1 MPYKRVGKCVYKEL
15 TNGKL
20 SKDPVGCS
28 DSIEDAKDYLK
39 ALYAAEMKENL
50 NEELSP
56 EISQKAKTIFKA
68 IINSRGDELY
78 QKLGLEAEPYIYGT
92 AIKQAKSAIGKQD
105 MEKDKQLKEMVKN
118 ALTKSVDKKKSF
130 PDLTGDGKIT
140 KADILKARGVNLA
153 EDNDEVIDFKEY
165 LKSRDLFEDDWKQ
178 KDDESDMAKSQLS
191 NIISTAQSLENLIQ
205 NGEQL
210 DAWVQ
215 AKLTK
220 AQDYLNSV
228 NQYIE
233 GEKKQNT
240 KLPTVIDLTQKV
252 MERLKTKM

>member
-15 TNGKL
+15 TNGNL

-28 DSIEDAKDYLK
+28 NSIKDAKEYLK
-39 ALYAAEMKENL
+39 ALYASEMKENL
-50 NEELSP
+50 NEGLSP
-56 EISQKAKTIFKA
+56 KIQQKAKIIFKA
-68 IINSRGDELY
+68 IINSRGDELF
-78 QKLGLEAEPYIYGT
+78 QKMGSEAESYIYGT
-92 AIKQAKSAIGKQD
+92 AINQAKSAIGKQD

-118 ALTKSVDKKKSF
+118 ALSKPKHEPIK
-130 PDLTGDGKIT
+130 
-140 KADILKARGVNLA
+140 DI
-153 EDNDEVIDFKEY
+153 DEIIDFKKYSE
-165 LKSRDLFEDDWKQ
+165 SQDLFEDDWEQ
-178 KDDESDMAKSQLS
+178 KDDESSMAKSQLS

-205 NGEQL
+205 NNEQL

-233 GEKKQNT
+233 GEKKQKN
-240 KLPTVIDLTQKV
+240 KLPIVIDLTQKV

>member
-15 TNGKL
+15 TNREL

-28 DSIEDAKDYLK
+28 NSIKDAKEYLK
-39 ALYAAEMKENL
+39 ALYASEMKENL

-56 EISQKAKTIFKA
+56 EIQQKAKIIFKA
-68 IINSRGDELY
+68 IINSRGDELF
-78 QKLGLEAEPYIYGT
+78 QKMDSKAEPYTGSEIESYIYGT
-92 AIKQAKSAIGKQD
+92 AINQAKRSINKQNKEMTSD
-105 MEKDKQLKEMVKN
+105 ENLKEMVKN
-118 ALTKSVDKKKSF
+118 ALSKPTYES
-130 PDLTGDGKIT
+130 I
-140 KADILKARGVNLA
+140 
-153 EDNDEVIDFKEY
+153 EDTDEVIDFKKY
-165 LKSRDLFEDDWKQ
+165 SKSQDLFEDDWEQ

-191 NIISTAQSLENLIQ
+191 SIISTAQSLENLIQ

-220 AQDYLNSV
+220 AQDYLNSI

-233 GEKKQNT
+233 GEKKQKNT
-240 KLPTVIDLTQKV
+240 KSPIVIDLTQKV

>member
-1 MPYKRVGKCVYKEL
+1 MPYKRVGKCVYKKL

-20 SKDPVGCS
+20 SKNPVGCS

-39 ALYAAEMKENL
+39 ALYATEIKENL
-50 NEELSP
+50 NEELSS

-78 QKLGLEAEPYIYGT
+78 QKMGLEAEPYIYGT
-92 AIKQAKSAIGKQD
+92 AINQAKKAIGKQD
-105 MEKDKQLKEMVKN
+105 MEKDEQLKEMVKN
-118 ALTKSVDKKKSF
+118 ALSKPKHEPIK
-130 PDLTGDGKIT
+130 
-140 KADILKARGVNLA
+140 DI
-153 EDNDEVIDFKEY
+153 DEVIDFKEY
-165 LKSRDLFEDDWKQ
+165 SNSQDLFEDDWEQ

-191 NIISTAQSLENLIQ
+191 SIIDTAHSLENLIQ

-228 NQYIE
+228 HQYIE
-233 GEKKQNT
+233 GEKKQNNS